1 MQGLR
6 TETANSMESE
16 KSKIWKEIKSFAS
29 AINKAGGNTVGLLL
43 WSRGKSLEEVQKEI
57 EIIIAGHGGMIGTS
71 RGNSDPSSV
80 NNNNEPDEKKL
91 VIEGGE
97 KAAKEKEEKMVL
109 CLAEQQRLEG
119 SQYSIGGS
127 GNS

>member
-29 AINKAGGNTVGLLL
+29 AINRAGGNTVGLLL
-43 WSRGKSLEEVQKEI
+43 WSRGKSLEEVQQEI
-57 EIIIAGHGGMIGTS
+57 EIIIAGNRGMIGSS
-71 RGNSDPSSV
+71 RWNSDPSSV
-80 NNNNEPDEKKL
+80 NNNKEADEEKSL
-91 VIEGGE
+91 IEGGE

-109 CLAEQQRLEG
+109 CLAEQQRIEG